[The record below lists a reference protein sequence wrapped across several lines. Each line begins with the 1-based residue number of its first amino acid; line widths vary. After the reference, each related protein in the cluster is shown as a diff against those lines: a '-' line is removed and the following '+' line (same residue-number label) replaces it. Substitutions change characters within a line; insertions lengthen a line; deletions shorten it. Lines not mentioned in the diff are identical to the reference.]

1 MVDLCTSNSNMVH
14 HPISSDFQFIRQWL
28 MVQDGDASDP
38 EKEAKS
44 ARTLTGRCWMAEGFP
59 MSLRQLLPILDIVGT
74 ANKHLARVAKFM
86 QKYGDMELFPVKL
99 QVLTQALSC
108 LCRDVLHTLQPGIR
122 ILLAHDLCHISH
134 RCAVSAA

>member
-1 MVDLCTSNSNMVH
+1 MQPMLV
-14 HPISSDFQFIRQWL
+14 I
-28 MVQDGDASDP
+28 QDGEASDP

-99 QVLTQALSC
+99 QVLTQAHSC
-108 LCRDVLHTLQPGIR
+108 TLVHEPRQWQPGIR
-122 ILLAHDLCHISH
+122 VIAARAASHVLAGSQQQMTWMGEECCRGPTDGNNT
-134 RCAVSAA
+134 A